1 MHTDFSFSN
10 NPLRRFIGTDISISH
25 RSIRMKSWYAYDDI
39 ERYSSA
45 VSLQTYTTPARFL
58 LESGGCRCFITLRK
72 GFLRAAI
79 YIQNVFD
86 LYIYWNRFI
95 YKLKMIYI
103 QIENVL
109 YINRDS
115 IFWIVDF
122 HFTKSNFS
130 SSRFQNPFPFG
141 RLFGMILNSS
151 SLLKTFLA
159 RILEGSYDMKRG
171 Q

>member
-1 MHTDFSFSN
+1 
-10 NPLRRFIGTDISISH
+10 
-25 RSIRMKSWYAYDDI
+25 
-39 ERYSSA
+39 
-45 VSLQTYTTPARFL
+45 
-58 LESGGCRCFITLRK
+58 
-72 GFLRAAI
+72 
-79 YIQNVFD
+79 
-86 LYIYWNRFI
+86 
-95 YKLKMIYI
+95 MIYI

-122 HFTKSNFS
+122 HFTKSNFL

-159 RILEGSYDMKRG
+159 RILEESYDMKRG